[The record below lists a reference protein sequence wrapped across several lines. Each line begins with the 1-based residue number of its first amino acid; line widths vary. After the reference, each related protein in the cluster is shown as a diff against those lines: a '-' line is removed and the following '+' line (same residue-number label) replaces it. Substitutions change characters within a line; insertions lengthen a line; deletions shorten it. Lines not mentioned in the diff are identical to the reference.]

1 MRTSSA
7 SALRCMIW
15 TVAIASLTAC
25 AGRPDADSLSTA
37 QEISEAHREVAII
50 TVTDRQPDDAGVG
63 YTAKRSTRLHFERFT
78 LAVPVTRQL
87 SVTVPHTRASSR
99 ETYPVTKREIIT
111 SINRSKYEEFLIYVH
126 GYNDSFQESLFRF
139 TGVVADGYIREV
151 PILFS
156 WPSEGSVAGYIAD
169 RDAATYARD
178 DLVEFLAY
186 LKAQYPDVN
195 ITLFGHSMGA
205 WLVVEALR
213 QLRLSD
219 RDDVLHRIGQVVLA
233 SPDIE
238 IDLFRRQVEAIGQL
252 ARPIL
257 VLTSTDDRALTVS
270 RLFGGSRM
278 RMGSVG
284 EDSPAARRMI
294 ERKAIQIVDLT
305 MLPASDSMKHNRFI
319 RLAEILSK
327 SEDKIGALSQNGMV
341 NLIHN
346 FDSFDLYI
354 N

>member
-37 QEISEAHREVAII
+37 QEISQAHREVAII
-50 TVTDRQPDDAGVG
+50 TVTHPQPDDAGVG

-139 TGVVADGYIREV
+139 TGIVADGYIREV